1 MFEVAL
7 KATIC
12 GKPQAIVSVAN
23 DTETNMA
30 KQDEGFAFMEGISR
44 ITGVLNETAQKLD
57 DLAESLEAGGA
68 EHEGVNAGKM
78 AEIMEDA
85 LTAEIAAPLVNALGS
100 ISAILNEAAAEV
112 CEMTTELFDDCGE
125 RKRYIK
131 EHYKLVSFTDFKK

>member
-1 MFEVAL
+1 MLEVAP

-30 KQDEGFAFMEGISR
+30 KQDEGSAFEGSAFMEGISR
-44 ITGVLNETAQKLD
+44 ITGVLNGMAQKLD
-57 DLAESLEAGGA
+57 DLAESLDAGGA
-68 EHEGVNAGKM
+68 EHEGVNAGRT
-78 AEIMEDA
+78 AEIMEEDA

-112 CEMTTELFDDCGE
+112 CGMRAELFDECGE
-125 RKRYIK
+125 AG
-131 EHYKLVSFTDFKK
+131 V